1 MKSYA
6 EYKAFGLAAEQAIV
20 SKLKT
25 LDPTINKTEDEY
37 DALDFEGEHS
47 FIEHKQRTIASTA
60 FNDTII
66 ACSKAIVKDKPLYFS
81 FGFSDGKLGYIQY
94 TPETFEHMPTRYI
107 KPRQRQGIVDY
118 PKKHYLIP
126 VKNLSWIE

>member
-1 MKSYA
+1 MKSYS

-20 SKLKT
+20 SRLKT

-37 DALDFEGEHS
+37 DALDFEGEQV
-47 FIEHKQRTIASTA
+47 FIEHKHRTIASNA
-60 FNDTII
+60 FTDTII
-66 ACSKAIVKDKPLYFS
+66 ACSKGVVKDKPLYFS

-94 TPETFEHMPTRYI
+94 TPEAFENMPTKYI
-107 KPRQRQGIVDY
+107 KPRVREGIVDF

-126 VKNLSWIE
+126 VNKLSWIE